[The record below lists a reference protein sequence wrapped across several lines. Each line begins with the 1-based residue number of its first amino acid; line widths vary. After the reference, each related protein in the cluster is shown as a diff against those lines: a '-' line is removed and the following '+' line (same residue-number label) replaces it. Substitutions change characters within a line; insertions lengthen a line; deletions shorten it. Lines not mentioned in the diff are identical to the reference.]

1 MRRIDR
7 LLIKIQEAQRLD
19 SESLCYALI
28 TKACYVEE
36 PEDSPNYNKWAV
48 AAYIS
53 KGKEPGSGTM
63 LDTLYFNTR
72 AEAEAAARE
81 IESVHAPTGKRAAT
95 QEPIYI
101 ICGDEDGAEEIN
113 RQAEEGQRELQRL
126 ADEAE
131 EAIRG
136 TL

>member
-19 SESLCYALI
+19 AESLCYAAI
-28 TKACYVEE
+28 GKACYNEE
-36 PEDSPNYNKWAV
+36 PEDSPNYNKWMV

-53 KGKEPGSGTM
+53 KGREPGSGTM
-63 LDTLYFNTR
+63 LDFLYFDTK
-72 AEAEAAARE
+72 AEAIAAAHE
-81 IESVHAPTGKRAAT
+81 IESVHAPSGKRAAL

-101 ICGDEDGAEEIN
+101 LFDDGDGAEEIN

-126 ADEAE
+126 ADEADK
-131 EAIRG
+131 AIRG

>member
-19 SESLCYALI
+19 AESLCYALI

-53 KGKEPGSGTM
+53 KGKEPGAGTM
-63 LDTLYFNTR
+63 LDTLYFDT
-72 AEAEAAARE
+72 EAEAIAAAHE
-81 IESVHAPTGKRAAT
+81 IESVHAPTGKRAAL

-101 ICGDEDGAEEIN
+101 ICGDGAEEIN

-126 ADEAE
+126 ADEADK
-131 EAIRG
+131 AIRG